1 MSSTWAIVILIIGI
15 VFLVM
20 KLASKKQEVAVKIV
34 LFGFIFLM
42 LTIGYVYVT
51 YDADIST
58 YDGTVS
64 AIKVYSLWLKHAFS
78 NIGSTTGYALEQNW
92 DVNSSLK
99 NITLGK

>member
-1 MSSTWAIVILIIGI
+1 MSSTWAIIGLIIGI
-15 VFLVM
+15 VFFVI

-58 YDGTVS
+58 YDGTV
-64 AIKVYSLWLKHAFS
+64 AAVKVYGIWLKNAFS
-78 NIGSTTGYALEQNW
+78 NAGSVTGYAFNQNW
-92 DVNSSLK
+92 DIDPTLG